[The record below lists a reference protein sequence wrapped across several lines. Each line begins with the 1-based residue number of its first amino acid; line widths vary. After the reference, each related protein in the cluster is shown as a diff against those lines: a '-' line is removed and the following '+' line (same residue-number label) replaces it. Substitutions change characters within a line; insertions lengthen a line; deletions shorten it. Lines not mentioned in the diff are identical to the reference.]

1 MSDHNPTHGHDPHG
15 HEQVESSA
23 VKPKPV
29 LMFLVIL
36 GVSTAFVFVLVK
48 GMEWAFDW
56 WDQSKQE
63 TGATAIKD
71 QRKLPPEPRLQGAP
85 GTGSTTDANVPT
97 MLPLEEAAKFR
108 KDTEEAIKAYG
119 PVKDAPGFARVPVE
133 RAKEMIAEQG
143 LPSLPTTTISDE
155 LQKAEAAR
163 KQVMNADSSAGR
175 IIKAQPK

>member
-1 MSDHNPTHGHDPHG
+1 MSDHNPTHGYDPRG

-48 GMEWAFDW
+48 VMEWGFEWMGESNQA
-56 WDQSKQE
+56 QK
-63 TGATAIKD
+63 ATEVAPS
-71 QRKLPPEPRLQGAP
+71 RKLPPEPRLQGAP
-85 GTGSTTDANVPT
+85 GKGSDAQTDVPS

-119 PVKDAPGFARVPVE
+119 PVKDAPGFARVPVA

-143 LPSLPTTTISDE
+143 LPALPTTTISDE

-175 IIKAQPK
+175 ITKAQPK